1 MSKSKKKKSEPK
13 DTRRKRNIGLLDIR
27 VNVKSFRAVG
37 NTVEYKSAE
46 NNRFSPAFT
55 VDIKAPERYDPVQ
68 FNERAA
74 KWAAA
79 SLNKTLESTKRVFR
93 IGAKRNEP
101 WPNRESLGDMVKKAG
116 ITLTEIAECSGIQLT
131 SVSRYF
137 SGAITP
143 GPEII
148 SIIEDTVDALVK
160 KYRL

>member
-1 MSKSKKKKSEPK
+1 MSNKKNGKAK
-13 DTRRKRNIGLLDIR
+13 DTRRKRNIGPLDIR

-37 NTVEYKSAE
+37 NTVEFESQE
-46 NNRFSPAFT
+46 NNIFSPAFT

-74 KWAAA
+74 KWAAD
-79 SLNKTLESTKRVFR
+79 SLNKTLESTERVFR

-101 WPNRESLGDMVKKAG
+101 WANRESLREMVKTYGLK
-116 ITLTEIAECSGIQLT
+116 LTEIAECSGLQLT

-148 SIIEDTVDALVK
+148 AIIEDTVDALVK